1 MSFELRDTDSSI
13 ANALRRVMISEIVTM
28 AIDVVTFEENT
39 SVLNDEIIAHRLG
52 LVPIRYTYQPDKTRL
67 RNDISHAMSS
77 DRDVQR
83 RYRFNR
89 DCDCDSY
96 CSWCAATFS
105 LSVSYEESV
114 RERPVHERT
123 APFVV
128 TSRDLL
134 SDDDVAAVEFASIDN
149 VSSQERGI
157 VIVKLAKG
165 QELMLTAVAT
175 LGIGKEHA
183 KWSTVCKCVFRPEPE
198 VRFDDDDVAS
208 LAPALRDAI
217 ISVCPAGVLG
227 YASADKLRIV
237 VKNDAAILD
246 FTDDISALTRTLSH
260 SGNSMIYAHASD
272 TAFIFEVEASG
283 SVPVEDIVLCAF
295 NEVKKKL
302 ENLQSQLHEIELS
315 ADVD

>member
-1 MSFELRDTDSSI
+1 MYKDGI
-13 ANALRRVMISEIVTM
+13 ALIVTAT
-28 AIDVVTFEENT
+28 AIRTVAGTEPVKE
-39 SVLNDEIIAHRLG
+39 SIKSSSR
-52 LVPIRYTYQPDKTRL
+52 RSL
-67 RNDISHAMSS
+67 RKRA
-77 DRDVQR
+77 R
-83 RYRFNR
+83 
-89 DCDCDSY
+89 
-96 CSWCAATFS
+96 CAATFS
-105 LSVSYEESV
+105 MSVSYEESV

-157 VIVKLAKG
+157 VLVKLAKG

-217 ISVCPAGVLG
+217 ISVCPAHGPVGSMLIDFRVIILYTMNRGVLG

-272 TAFIFEVEASG
+272 
-283 SVPVEDIVLCAF
+283 SVS
-295 NEVKKKL
+295 
-302 ENLQSQLHEIELS
+302 QSTEETDHFCEITFSYLLY
-315 ADVD
+315 VT